1 MRKPAGAKDWDC
13 RQSCFT
19 RLTFSFRIADVRK
32 VGLSSKL
39 LTEKS
44 QYQSIKRTAGRPGL
58 YIINSTFNT
67 ISLLVISFEIKKLVM
82 SKDSLGSLL
91 IKTRSVGRGKRGMGS
106 KFLY

>member
-58 YIINSTFNT
+58 YMINSTFNT
-67 ISLLVISFEIKKLVM
+67 ISLLVTSSKLKCWYCQKLSRLSR
-82 SKDSLGSLL
+82 SKTHGE
-91 IKTRSVGRGKRGMGS
+91 GRGKRG
-106 KFLY
+106 KRQ